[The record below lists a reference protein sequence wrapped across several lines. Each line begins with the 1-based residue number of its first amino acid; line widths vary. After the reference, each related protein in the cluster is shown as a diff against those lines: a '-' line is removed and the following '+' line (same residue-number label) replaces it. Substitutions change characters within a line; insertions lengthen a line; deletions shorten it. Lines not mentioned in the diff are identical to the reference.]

1 MEKYK
6 DMTGIIGIG
15 VNKKIDELKMVED
28 RVDAANTKKL
38 ETVNTAFS
46 NMDTKD
52 EQFYKRLREFV
63 DIVFLNKGEIYK
75 PDFKN
80 SRILSDAIE
89 CLERAK
95 FITKKLNLK
104 FEQMMIDEIR
114 DTINRMERLSLL
126 EATALLHISDLVYVY
141 ENEELE
147 EEDLNLIRSNFR
159 ILKEQIFSEFENDE
173 WK

>member
-1 MEKYK
+1 MEKNRF
-6 DMTGIIGIG
+6 TTRIGI
-15 VNKKIDELKMVED
+15 NQDSRDELKTID
-28 RVDAANTKKL
+28 KVDAANIEKR

-46 NMDTKD
+46 SMDTKD
-52 EQFYKRLREFV
+52 EQFYERLRGFV
-63 DIVFLNKGEIYK
+63 DIVFMNKGEIYK

-80 SRILSDAIE
+80 SSILSDAIE

-95 FITKKLNLK
+95 FITRKLNLK
-104 FEQMMIDEIR
+104 FEQMMIDDIK
-114 DTINRMERLSLL
+114 DSINRMERLSLL
-126 EATALLHISDLVYVY
+126 KATALLHISDLVYVY

-147 EEDLNLIRSNFR
+147 DEDLNLIRSNFR